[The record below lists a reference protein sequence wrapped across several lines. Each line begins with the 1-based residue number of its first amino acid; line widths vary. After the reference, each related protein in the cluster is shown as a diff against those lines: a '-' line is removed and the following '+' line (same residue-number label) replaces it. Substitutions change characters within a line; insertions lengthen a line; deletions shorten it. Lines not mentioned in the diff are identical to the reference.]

1 MPWKQ
6 RMLKFNKKQWVI
18 LCATTLSLSG
28 CALFSDNDGR
38 EDIDDSYL
46 QSQQDRDLQLPGRT
60 TEIQQHDLYRIP
72 EGAVIVNRQPK
83 GQALG
88 LEPPQL
94 LLAMG
99 DGVREDNNA
108 AYPTVWLRGSS
119 SRLKQLFQEF
129 AQSNG
134 FQATAINRNNLTTD
148 WISDEMEGIGQAL
161 GAYNIDGQRFR
172 FDLSMV
178 AESANEFGLQS
189 KAIDSQQNIDGQ
201 WVNIENSNRVAKQF
215 LNQFIGYY
223 DGVVSTEARER
234 VMADAVIDTRL
245 GTNANGNIAIVT
257 NRSPQ
262 DVWQK
267 TPAVLDSLNVIM
279 TDRDQKT
286 DTFYF
291 KVEEEAGLFT
301 SLFTNTRDPKIDIA
315 PGDYRLEIKA
325 HNGGTALTFM
335 DNEGNELAPN
345 IVGAI
350 YPEFAA
356 AYRSREIR

>member
-1 MPWKQ
+1 
-6 RMLKFNKKQWVI
+6 MLKFNKKQWII

-46 QSQQDRDLQLPGRT
+46 ASQQDRDLQLPGQT
-60 TEIQQHDLYRIP
+60 TEISQQDQYRIP

-99 DGVREDNNA
+99 DGVREDKDA
-108 AYPTVWLRGSS
+108 AHPTVWLRGSS
-119 SRLKQLFQEF
+119 SRLEQLFQKF

-134 FQATAINRNNLTTD
+134 FQATTISRNNLTTD
-148 WISDEMEGIGQAL
+148 WISDEADGIGKAL

-172 FDLSMV
+172 FNLNMI
-178 AESANEFGLQS
+178 AESSNEFGLQS
-189 KAIDSQQNIDGQ
+189 KAIGSQQNIDGQ
-201 WVNIENSNRVAKQF
+201 WVDVENSNRVAKQF

-223 DGVVSTEARER
+223 DGIVSAEARER
-234 VMADAVIDTRL
+234 VLADAVIDTRL
-245 GTNANGNIAIVT
+245 GTNANGNIAVVT
-257 NRSPQ
+257 DKAPQ
-262 DVWQK
+262 VVWQK
-267 TPAVLDSLNVIM
+267 TAGVLESLNLII

-291 KVEEEAGLFT
+291 KVEEESGLFT
-301 SLFTNTRDPKIDIA
+301 SFFTDTKDPKIDIA

-335 DNEGNELAPN
+335 DNDGNELSPN
-345 IVGAI
+345 VVGVI